1 MLNLLLLV
9 VVLNVI
15 GRAKMVGFDLSRDFD
30 FIRLDHLTIRPGRL
44 SGEPLLKGRINA
56 VDALK
61 PSGLQIFLNL

>member
-1 MLNLLLLV
+1 
-9 VVLNVI
+9 
-15 GRAKMVGFDLSRDFD
+15 MVGFDLSRDFD